1 MNAGILEVD
10 YICRMKTTLKTKV
23 LLVILVTLSFA
34 SCKKSGQLTIQ
45 FKPKVNGQDLVLNQ
59 TYKNVDGN
67 DFEIER
73 LKFYLSDLTITVEGK
88 PFILSEIALA
98 DASKPE
104 TMSLKFE
111 EFDDVTITKLSFGL
125 GVKPSLNNPT
135 KSMTY
140 DLGQFPNSHP
150 LSGSQNMYWGM
161 TNDYRFFLLEGKSD
175 TSLAQNATLD
185 PSKYRVFQYHVGK
198 DKFYTWF
205 DLSNKTFT
213 LEKGKENYLVVS
225 FDLDKLF
232 SNGSDTIHMGI
243 ENYTEAMSP
252 TQEALAGR
260 MMNNMKNAFSIE

>member
-1 MNAGILEVD
+1 M
-10 YICRMKTTLKTKV
+10 
-23 LLVILVTLSFA
+23 LLASISLV

-59 TYKNVDGN
+59 TYTNVDGN

-73 LKFYLSDLTITVEGK
+73 LKFYLSDLSITVEGK
-88 PFILSEIALA
+88 SFLLSEIALA

-104 TMSLKFE
+104 SMLLQFE
-111 EFDDVTITKLSFGL
+111 EFDDVTITKLSFGV
-125 GVKPSLNNPT
+125 GVKPSLNNPS

-140 DLGQFPNSHP
+140 DLGQFPSSHP

-175 TSLAQNATLD
+175 TSAAQNAQED

-205 DLSNKTFT
+205 DLTNKSFT
-213 LEKGKENYLVVS
+213 LEKGKNNTLVVAM
-225 FDLDKLF
+225 DLDKLF
-232 SNGSDTIHMGI
+232 SNGTDTIHMGV

-252 TQEALAGR
+252 AQEALAAR
-260 MMNNMKNAFSIE
+260 MMTNMKNAFYLE